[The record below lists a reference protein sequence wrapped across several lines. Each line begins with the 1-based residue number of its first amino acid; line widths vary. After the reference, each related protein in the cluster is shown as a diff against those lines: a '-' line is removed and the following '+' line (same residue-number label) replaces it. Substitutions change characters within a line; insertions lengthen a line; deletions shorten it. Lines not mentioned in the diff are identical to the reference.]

1 MNSQNE
7 NELERRIRAAFEPN
21 AESVDRVVAAAM
33 RPRPRRQMR
42 LYVAAALAL
51 AAISIVAVRLWFPP
65 THVQAENIRLEYV
78 GNVALIEF
86 PDGSSL
92 VVSPD
97 KINQG
102 SHAQL
107 NLIILEG
114 DKP

>member
-1 MNSQNE
+1 MNTQDDND
-7 NELERRIRAAFEPN
+7 LERRMRAAFEPD
-21 AESVDRVVAAAM
+21 AESVDRVVAAAL
-33 RPRPRRQMR
+33 RPRPHRPRR
-42 LYVAAALAL
+42 LYVAAALVL
-51 AAISIVAVRLWFPP
+51 AGISIVAVHLWFPP
-65 THVQAENIRLEYV
+65 TDVQAESIRLEYR

-86 PDGSSL
+86 PDGRSW

-102 SHAQL
+102 PHAQL